1 MAVRQSLLPI
11 FLFFVL
17 VNGLATVFRTR
28 LEGLGYDI
36 DVLLIANLLLCAM
49 TSFSFYLLY
58 KGMKASTTAGFLKS
72 VYGSFIF
79 KLVLVASLVLG
90 YVFLMKDQVN
100 KHSLITAMFLY
111 LVYTFVETR
120 SLLKLFRQKKNA

>member
-11 FLFFVL
+11 FLFFV
-17 VNGLATVFRTR
+17 VINGLAIVFRVR
-28 LEGLGYDI
+28 LEGMGYDI

-58 KGMKASTTAGFLKS
+58 KGMKAATTAGFLKS
-72 VYGSFIF
+72 VYGSFMF
-79 KLVLVASLVLG
+79 KLVLVASLVFG
-90 YVFLMKDQVN
+90 YVFFMKEQVN

-120 SLLKLFRQKKNA
+120 SLLRLFRQKKNA